1 MSMYLVTSRLL
12 PASSLFPVFAQVE
25 EIPLLIVL
33 LFDKIETFIV
43 QKKSLQLLLMV
54 FIDDTRA

>member
-43 QKKSLQLLLMV
+43 QKEKPSIT
-54 FIDDTRA
+54 IDGVY